1 MNRFSKQFRSS
12 FQRIRDPLLIV
23 DSDGVIHAAN
33 PAARDVLDFDEG
45 GNLRDARWID
55 RRVDFDG
62 ASILRLADGPSE
74 VCGHHLTDPDGNE
87 ADMVLDVIDLTDG
100 RGGAGLKL
108 IQVKDYSGYN
118 RYERWKDELVSMAAH
133 EIKNPLA
140 AMRTSMK
147 TLVSQTASA
156 MPEGERNLLAVSIR
170 SIDRLTRL
178 LDNLLDVSR
187 INSGN
192 YTSEPRWVDAGDF
205 AAEVMGAFTALF
217 NVRRQRLKYSVSD
230 DLFRIYV
237 DAPKLE
243 QILINFLNNA
253 MKFTP
258 EGGEVELGVERAG
271 IEVLPDDLRILPW
284 GELGGLAFVR
294 FTVRDT
300 GIGMT
305 GETLSHLFT
314 RYHRDKSLGGGV
326 GSHLG
331 LSISKKLAEV
341 QNGSLEVE
349 SELGVGTRVSVSVPS
364 DEQTFTLLSRVRS
377 IDRVLS
383 RLVGLRRG
391 IVLHVV
397 RKDESSSWPEVFDGW
412 PSKPAVNPVVDDEKT
427 GMCYAWALGDR
438 LALVVLAETDETGE
452 VRSYLGSADESV
464 RRGSGPRMDHMIT
477 THQLSARDLRASA
490 LMALALRPRSER
502 VGPITAARRTASEG
516 DDVLVDSVQCH
527 DQESENGRRQ
537 NFTR

>member
-1 MNRFSKQFRSS
+1 MNRFSKHFRSS
-12 FQRIRDPLLIV
+12 FHRIRDPLLIV
-23 DSDGVIHAAN
+23 DPNGVIRAAN

-45 GNLRDARWID
+45 GNLLDARWID

-62 ASILRLADGPSE
+62 ASILRLTDGPSD
-74 VCGHHLTDPDGNE
+74 VCGHRLTDPDGNE
-87 ADMVLDVIDLTDG
+87 ADVVVDVIDLTG
-100 RGGAGLKL
+100 GKGGAGLKL

-147 TLVSQTASA
+147 TLISQTANA

-187 INSGN
+187 ISSG
-192 YTSEPRWVDAGDF
+192 SHAPEPRWVDAGDF

-217 NVRRQRLKYSVSD
+217 NVRRQRLRYSLSD
-230 DLFRIYV
+230 DLSRIYV

-253 MKFTP
+253 VKFTP
-258 EGGEVELGVERAG
+258 EGGEVQLNVERAG

-284 GELGGLAFVR
+284 GDLGRLSFVR

-305 GETLSHLFT
+305 SETLSHLFK
-314 RYHRDKSLGGGV
+314 RFHREEGLGGGM

-349 SELGVGTRVSVSVPS
+349 SELGMGTRVAVSVPS
-364 DEQTFTLLSRVRS
+364 DETTFTLMSRLRS
-377 IDRVLS
+377 MDRVLS
-383 RLVGLRRG
+383 RLAGLRRDV
-391 IVLHVV
+391 VLHVV
-397 RKDESSSWPEVFDGW
+397 RKSGLSSWPAVFDGL
-412 PSKPAVNPVVDDEKT
+412 PSRPAVNPMVDDEKT
-427 GMCYAWALGDR
+427 GMRYVWTLGDR
-438 LALVVLAETDETGE
+438 LALVVLADSDETAEPGHNP
-452 VRSYLGSADESV
+452 GSADGSV
-464 RRGSGPRMDHMIT
+464 GRGAGPGTDHTIT
-477 THQLSARDLRASA
+477 IHKLTARDLRASA

-502 VGPITAARRTASEG
+502 AGPMTAAARTANRY
-516 DDVLVDSVQCH
+516 DDVLVDTVQRH
-527 DQESENGRRQ
+527 DQESEDGKRQ
-537 NFTR
+537 NIAR